1 MKLTESEKLAI
12 TKGETICTTEDGI
25 RIIIVRADVYDQ
37 FRSAL
42 DPEVV
47 TALSDETMTDHDA
60 ADPLLESYQK
70 LRP

>member
-12 TKGETICTTEDGI
+12 TKGETICATEDGI
-25 RIIIVRADVYDQ
+25 RVIIVRADVYDQ

-42 DPEVV
+42 APEVV
-47 TALSDETMTDHDA
+47 TALSDETMTDYDA
-60 ADPLLESYQK
+60 TDPLLESYQK